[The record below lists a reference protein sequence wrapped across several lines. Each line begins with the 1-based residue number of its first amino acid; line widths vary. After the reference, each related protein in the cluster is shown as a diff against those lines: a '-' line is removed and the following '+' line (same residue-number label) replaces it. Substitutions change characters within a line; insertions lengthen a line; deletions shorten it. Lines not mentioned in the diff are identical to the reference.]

1 MDYGIKIIYK
11 NKNTVII
18 NKPIGMPSQPDPSK
32 DKDAMSATSEILESL
47 GEASNLWLVHRLD
60 RTVGGLIAFA
70 RNKKSGAAL
79 SETVKDGNLEK
90 RYFAELISFAR
101 EHFDYVIVDCAP
113 IGAAIDAAVIAK
125 YRDYLFKDAATNKAY
140 VVKTGRRG
148 AKEAVLYVSKLA
160 ENESFSLVAVELK
173 TGRFHQIR
181 AQFSS
186 RGNSLV
192 GDKKYGSR
200 DEIRRT
206 PCLFSHSLSFEL
218 FGKRITAYAYP
229 DLSEYPWNLFSEK
242 LYTKKENK
250 GLED

>member
-70 RNKKSGAAL
+70 RNKKSAAAL

-90 RYFAELISFAR
+90 RYFAVCHGS
-101 EHFDYVIVDCAP
+101 
-113 IGAAIDAAVIAK
+113 AAEGE

-140 VVKTGRRG
+140 VVKTCRRG
-148 AKEAVLYVSKLA
+148 AKEAVLYASKLA